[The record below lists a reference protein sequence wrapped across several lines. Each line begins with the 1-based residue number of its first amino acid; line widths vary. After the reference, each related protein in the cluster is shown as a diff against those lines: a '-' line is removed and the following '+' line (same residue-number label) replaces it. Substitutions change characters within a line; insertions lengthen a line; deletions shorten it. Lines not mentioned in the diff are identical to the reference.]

1 MRLSPVIESAMEFAD
16 PYIPPESIS
25 GLQLAARWK
34 RHMSRVT
41 DYMWSNRIK
50 RALADTERVKQG
62 YKVRRAGEPAR
73 ASERER
79 VCVCVGVRT

>member
-1 MRLSPVIESAMEFAD
+1 MRLSPLIESAMEFAD

-34 RHMSRVT
+34 RQMSRVAT
-41 DYMWSNRIK
+41 YMWSNRIK

-62 YKVRRAGEPAR
+62 YKVWRAQAAR
-73 ASERER
+73 ASMRAF
-79 VCVCVGVRT
+79 VCARY